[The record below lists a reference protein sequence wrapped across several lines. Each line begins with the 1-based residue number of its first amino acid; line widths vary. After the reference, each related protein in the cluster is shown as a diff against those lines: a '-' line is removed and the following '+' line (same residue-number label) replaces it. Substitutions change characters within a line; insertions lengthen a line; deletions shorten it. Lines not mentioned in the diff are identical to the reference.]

1 MGAILSVPAGR
12 ASATILRPD
21 AGCEVVLRGSSG
33 FVGAA
38 DLVVVTGPVS
48 VEAIVVVVAG
58 GTLIVD
64 VPAGVV
70 LVTVVCGT
78 GAVAAVGVVAR
89 VLAGFVAL
97 VAAVVGVAVAALV
110 TVVLGARGAAVGV
123 VARVLVGVVA
133 AMFGPAVTAGALLVT
148 AVCVVPA
155 VPVAGFT
162 GVAAVGD
169 VAAPVEPA
177 AVEAGELVAVVC
189 GSDVPTG
196 PIEEY
201 GRRWPEMVAAVPDE
215 APVATALGGTRR
227 AGQAITLI
235 DTVVATNARHALGF
249 ACLNASYTSS
259 STPTGRSELRKSN
272 ETAHRLLAMPAEAV
286 LHFRA
291 ICVDSTSI
299 GLRTTVQSATRPG
312 RDKVVSS
319 SCRGDDRTPGGRAP
333 VGAALR
339 KQLLEQAAGGGGW
352 LRSDRWPRILDRFD
366 LSALHLSLL
375 SFPRSRERIDQRSHT
390 APAGAAGGVAAA
402 SM

>member
-89 VLAGFVAL
+89 VL
-97 VAAVVGVAVAALV
+97 
-110 TVVLGARGAAVGV
+110 
-123 VARVLVGVVA
+123 VGVVA

-177 AVEAGELVAVVC
+177 AVEAGKLVAVVS